1 MPPMRRFDGKIYR
14 EKGFSFTKKGAN
26 KKAASL
32 RKKGMKVRVVKLKPL
47 GETQYVLYGRTRK

>member
-1 MPPMRRFDGKIYR
+1 MRRFDGKIYR